1 MFLFSDLLGLFFVR
15 LRNQQGKLV
24 LIVIVFLGLFGL
36 IENSH
41 AIVPVVVSI
50 EITGPNTIT
59 VTYTINVISENANYV
74 DLELFPGGP
83 RNVIGHIGIG
93 TNIIT
98 LTFDGAA
105 AAPGTT
111 ATLDINGGFP
121 VGVHEAAAPNDPLA
135 SLNDQFVANGQQQST
150 GSGNC
155 KGDCTPPTLGVD
167 PKGYR
172 IVENGFSVNNNPI
185 NVGAYYTNYP
195 LISAEVGERIKT
207 VLKIYENSGTD
218 ALRHVELVF
227 GLGERNYISD
237 KIASI
242 IWERNH
248 KGEVSVTTYDPEN
261 KLGNIQTKYEVVPC
275 KFGGTAECSSITF
288 INSFNEPI
296 HDENFKV
303 GTYVW
308 DSRRNS
314 NTNFFNEGV
323 EIVGETI
330 NPLDEYEVWFDRTWH
345 QITAIDYTN
354 KVGIDQNGNIWTNEN
369 GWKMEYVPKGKIV
382 DGITKHWI
390 DRNNVLFATY
400 KQGQE
405 LLAQHTLKAILDG
418 KLKYY
423 DSLNLNTHP
432 EIFIKSSED
441 LELQKRI
448 DYEKNRASQWLS
460 IVYPT
465 QLNYWSDK

>member
-1 MFLFSDLLGLFFVR
+1 MY
-15 LRNQQGKLV
+15 LRNQLGKLV
-24 LIVIVFLGLFGL
+24 LIVIVFFGLFGL
-36 IENSH
+36 VEN
-41 AIVPVVVSI
+41 AYAVVPVVVSI
-50 EITGPNTIT
+50 QITDPNTIT
-59 VTYTINVISENANYV
+59 VTYSINVISANANYV

-83 RNVIGHIGIG
+83 RNVIGHVGTG

-105 AAPGTT
+105 AVPGTT
-111 ATLDINGGFP
+111 ATLDINGGP
-121 VGVHEAAAPNDPLA
+121 AAVREAAVPNDPFV
-135 SLNDQFVANGQQQST
+135 SLNDAIVADGQSLRH

-172 IVENGFSVNNNPI
+172 IVENGFSVNNNPV
-185 NVGAYYTNYP
+185 NVESYYTHYP
-195 LISAEVGERIKT
+195 LVSAEVGERIKT

-218 ALRHVELVF
+218 SLRHVEIVF
-227 GLGERNYISD
+227 GLGDRNYISD

-242 IWERNH
+242 IWERNFH
-248 KGEVSVTTYDPEN
+248 GEVSVTTTDPEN
-261 KLGNIQTKYEVVPC
+261 KLANIQTKYEIVPC
-275 KFGGTAECSSITF
+275 KVSGIDECSSITF

-308 DSRRNS
+308 DSNRNS
-314 NTNFFNEGV
+314 NTNFFNEGIK
-323 EIVGETI
+323 IVGETI
-330 NPLDEYEVWFDRTWH
+330 NPLDEYEVWFDRSWH

-369 GWKMEYVPKGKIV
+369 GWKMEYLPKEKNAE
-382 DGITKHWI
+382 GITKHWI
-390 DRNNVLFATY
+390 DRNNVLFDTY

-405 LLAQHTLKAILDG
+405 LLAQHTLKTILDW

-423 DSLNLNTHP
+423 DSLNSNTHP
-432 EIFIKSSED
+432 KVFTKSSED

-448 DYEKNRASQWLS
+448 DYEKNRATKRLS
-460 IVYPT
+460 IAYPA